1 MRCKID
7 LVLHFIFLYLYKID
21 HEVNTTVLEDS
32 EGYFGSIGSIEI
44 FYGKSLISKSDYK
57 IPIW

>member
-7 LVLHFIFLYLYKID
+7 LVENFIYLYLYKID

-32 EGYFGSIGSIEI
+32 EGYFGSIGDIEI
-44 FYGKSLISKSDYK
+44 LDRKS
-57 IPIW
+57 

>member
-7 LVLHFIFLYLYKID
+7 LVENFIFLYLYKID

-32 EGYFGSIGSIEI
+32 EGYFGSIGGIEI
-44 FYGKSLISKSDYK
+44 LNEKS
-57 IPIW
+57 